1 MKHLQHTKEKLEL
14 QRWKFIDQ
22 KIMAISKEE
31 LKGLKDKRIGYNFRV
46 SNHFRPKKKIDKI
59 NKEFELFQ
67 VIMHNFICQNI
78 WICQIYCLQEESI
91 HFGLRVL
98 TNVGLEISKNYG
110 PKSHNRK
117 IQ

>member
-1 MKHLQHTKEKLEL
+1 
-14 QRWKFIDQ
+14 
-22 KIMAISKEE
+22 MAISKEE

-78 WICQIYCLQEESI
+78 
-91 HFGLRVL
+91 
-98 TNVGLEISKNYG
+98 
-110 PKSHNRK
+110 
-117 IQ
+117 